1 MNLAKWFEVLKRLG
15 KTDYP
20 NLTLRQLLIMSEIYL
35 GRDEPTT
42 ANLFSNLDMSKAAIT
57 RAVKMLTGYGLIKP
71 HTHPADQRK
80 TLIGRTAYGS
90 RFMVVL
96 GGFAK

>member
-1 MNLAKWFEVLKRLG
+1 MDLLKWFEVLKRLG

-20 NLTLRQLLIMSEIYL
+20 NLTFRQLLIMSEIYL

-42 ANLFSNLDMSKAAIT
+42 ANLFSNLGIPKAGIT
-57 RAVKMLTGYGLIKP
+57 RAVKVLTAQGLILP

-96 GGFAK
+96 DGFAK